1 MQNHAWDCYRMHN
14 PGNSMIHTTRNIK
27 LLDRM
32 YYKTLRFH
40 TSEYLKTLETGNG
53 KHDEYHIEVEHIT

>member
-1 MQNHAWDCYRMHN
+1 MHN
-14 PGNSMIHTTRNIK
+14 PDTSMIHTTRNIK
-27 LLDRM
+27 VLERM

-40 TSEYLKTLETGNG
+40 TSENLKTLETGNG